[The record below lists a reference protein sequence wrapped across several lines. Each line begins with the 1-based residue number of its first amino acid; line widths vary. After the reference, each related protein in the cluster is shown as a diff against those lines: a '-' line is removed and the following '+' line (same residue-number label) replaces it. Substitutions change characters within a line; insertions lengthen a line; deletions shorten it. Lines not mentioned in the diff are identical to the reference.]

1 MLGSDG
7 TLESERCVLVP
18 LMAMEHVYVRQGR
31 LDLHIIPH
39 GSYTVLWIL
48 YIPLL
53 VTLADT
59 KG

>member
-7 TLESERCVLVP
+7 TQKSERCVLVP
-18 LMAMEHVYVRQGR
+18 LMATEQLYVRQGC
-31 LDLHIIPH
+31 LDLHIISH
-39 GSYTVLWIL
+39 GYLDL

-59 KG
+59 KR